1 MELLKDILL
10 YHLKKYPEMQ
20 LTDIIKLVYQNEFGS
35 GHMLD
40 DESESLARLVKEWN
54 NTRCTPDNTDDI
66 FDNIGN
72 GLCRLNLSAAKAA
85 GLCVNTLNRFFL
97 ITANSHTGT
106 ISSFERKLD
115 ILVKL
120 CSDKALP
127 FDSSELELNT
137 SEYKEKGCPAVSH
150 SETYRRHYSPAY
162 RVVKKVY
169 CDFFPLFCK
178 IDVLLASKP
187 NPVIAIDGNAG
198 AGKSFL
204 AGIISEVYDC
214 NIVHM
219 DHFFLPLNKRTTAR
233 LSEIGGNI
241 DYERFSDEVI
251 GRIFLNEVF
260 SYRIFDC
267 SIMDFR
273 GTVRVNPSKMT
284 VVEGSYSLHP
294 YFGNVYDLKVFLSA
308 DPETQKKRILE
319 RNGVQMLE
327 KFITL
332 WIPMENEYFKMMR
345 IPEKC
350 DLVFKC

>member
-20 LTDIIKLVYQNEFGS
+20 LTDIIKLVYQNEFGC

-40 DESESLARLVKEWN
+40 DESESLARLLKEWDN
-54 NTRCTPDNTDDI
+54 ISCEPDNACDV

-85 GLCVNTLNRFFL
+85 GLSVRTLNRFFVN
-97 ITANSHTGT
+97 TANSHTGT
-106 ISSFERKLD
+106 ISNFERKLD

-120 CSDKALP
+120 SSDKILP
-127 FDSSELELNT
+127 FDSSELEYNLSKYRENG
-137 SEYKEKGCPAVSH
+137 YPAVSH
-150 SETYRRHYSPAY
+150 SETYRSHYSAAY

-178 IDVLLASKP
+178 IDALFGLKP

-198 AGKSFL
+198 ARKSFL

-214 NIVHM
+214 NVVHM
-219 DHFFLPLNKRTTAR
+219 DHFFLPLNKRTPER
-233 LSEIGGNI
+233 LNEVGGNI
-241 DYERFSDEVI
+241 DYERFNDEVI
-251 GRIFLNEVF
+251 SRIFSNEDF
-260 SYRIFDC
+260 FYRIFDC
-267 SIMDFR
+267 NIMDFS
-273 GTVRVNPSKMT
+273 GIVRINPSKMT

-294 YFGNVYDLKVFLSA
+294 YFGGAYDLKVFLSA
-308 DPETQKKRILE
+308 DAETQKKRILV
-319 RNGVQMLE
+319 RNGAQMLE
-327 KFITL
+327 KFVTL
-332 WIPMENEYFKMMR
+332 WIPMENEYFEKMH

-350 DLVFKC
+350 DLVF